1 MYKMGSGA
9 ERLTE
14 ERKITVKT
22 CSKKKIHTIR
32 VKKEVLM
39 AFMSYG

>member
-22 CSKKKIHTIR
+22 YSKNKIHTIR